1 MKNLIAYFL
10 LFSFLIVCTTRC
22 ARKGSPT
29 GGPNDTIGPVMV
41 TAYPPYKT
49 TNFNSKKIKLSFDE
63 YVKFKDLQKQ
73 LIISPPFKNMPVI
86 KPQATPGK
94 EITIEILDTLKAN
107 TTYAFNFGNSIVD
120 NNEGN
125 PLGSFKYVF
134 STGDFVD
141 SLEVKGMVKDAIKR
155 KTEKN
160 ISVLLYEWND
170 QFYDSIIYK
179 EKPVYVTNTLDS
191 TFYNITNI
199 KTGKY
204 KLIAMRDPSNNYMYN
219 PSLDEIAFHNE
230 PITLPQDSIIP
241 LQLFKEDKPFKW
253 KRPLENKKGK
263 IIFGFEGKKENLTI
277 ELLSK
282 TPENFKKT
290 ISMEKGKDTLNFWYT
305 PFEADSLQFRI
316 SNKKYEDFFTVK
328 LRTSKTDSLT
338 VLPNIKG
345 VFHPKDTFA
354 LETNIPIETFDITK
368 ISIYDKDTLSVPFT
382 ANLDVNKTKLALLFN
397 RKTKNSYQIDVLPNA
412 LIDFY
417 GATNDTIQNSLRTL
431 DVEDYGILELQL
443 ANVKEFPILV
453 DLVDQNEKLIERQFA
468 TKETAF
474 TFKNIEPNTYFV
486 RVIFDKNN
494 NKDWDTGNYLKA
506 IQPERV
512 EYFATEIKL
521 RANWVINETF
531 TLKE

>member
-1 MKNLIAYFL
+1 MDNLY
-10 LFSFLIVCTTRC
+10 
-22 ARKGSPT
+22 
-29 GGPNDTIGPVMV
+29 
-41 TAYPPYKT
+41 
-49 TNFNSKKIKLSFDE
+49 
-63 YVKFKDLQKQ
+63 LQ
-73 LIISPPFKNMPVI
+73 
-86 KPQATPGK
+86 
-94 EITIEILDTLKAN
+94 
-107 TTYAFNFGNSIVD
+107 
-120 NNEGN
+120 
-125 PLGSFKYVF
+125 
-134 STGDFVD
+134 
-141 SLEVKGMVKDAIKR
+141 
-155 KTEKN
+155 
-160 ISVLLYEWND
+160 
-170 QFYDSIIYK
+170 
-179 EKPVYVTNTLDS
+179 
-191 TFYNITNI
+191 
-199 KTGKY
+199 
-204 KLIAMRDPSNNYMYN
+204 
-219 PSLDEIAFHNE
+219 
-230 PITLPQDSIIP
+230 
-241 LQLFKEDKPFKW
+241 
-253 KRPLENKKGK
+253 KKGK